1 MSEYINEVFE
11 DLQIPPGNEYDGCV
25 FNDCRIKEIDLKDT
39 TFQSCTFNNCEISN
53 IKIFNSKITDCIFNK
68 CKLIG
73 VEWSSLM
80 HKFGFSNT
88 FSECYMPYS
97 IFVEMNLLGSKF
109 LKCNLTESYF
119 EFVKAK
125 KVPFNN
131 CDFKDTQFLK
141 CDFTEADF
149 RGAQNYFFNVSENIC
164 KNAMFSKED
173 AVYLLQAF
181 GVKLE

>member
-1 MSEYINEVFE
+1 MSEHMEEVLE
-11 DLQIPPGNEYDGCV
+11 GIPILTGNEYESCI
-25 FNDCRIKEIDLKDT
+25 FKECCIKGVDLKDT
-39 TFQSCTFNNCEISN
+39 VFQNCTFNNCEISN
-53 IKIFNSKITDCIFNK
+53 IKILNSKITDCIFNK
-68 CKLIG
+68 CKLVG
-73 VEWSSLM
+73 VEWSSLI

-88 FSECYMPYS
+88 FNECYMPYS
-97 IFVEMNLLGSKF
+97 VFVDMDILGSNF

-125 KVPFNN
+125 KVSFNN

-149 RGAQNYFFNVSENIC
+149 RNAQNYFFNIGENIC
-164 KNAMFSKED
+164 KNAIFSKED

-181 GVKLE
+181 GVKLD